1 MKKVLFI
8 ALAAAAMTFTACTD
22 KPATPVEPAPADS
35 AQVEVIS
42 VDSLNA
48 VIETGD
54 TTAIGN
60 LFTQVQAKIE
70 ELKNVDPAKAKEY
83 LATVQAFLKENAEK
97 IKDKVGTTGA
107 VAGLIDTVTNLPEIE
122 LPNVTD
128 AAAEAVDGAKE
139 AVEGTANAAVDAA
152 NEKVNEAAA
161 KVDEKVEA
169 GKKAVEDAANKA
181 VEDGKAAAADAV
193 NKAADKLLKK

>member
-83 LATVQAFLKENAEK
+83 LATVQAFLKENAEEGAESEYVSIGRVVTSERHQGLGSK
-97 IKDKVGTTGA
+97 ILSEGIRLAKDIFHT
-107 VAGLIDTVTNLPEIE
+107 DTLY
-122 LPNVTD
+122 L
-128 AAAEAVDGAKE
+128 EAQTYAIPFYQSQGFEVVSEEFLEDGIPHVKMIRKE
-139 AVEGTANAAVDAA
+139 A
-152 NEKVNEAAA
+152 
-161 KVDEKVEA
+161 
-169 GKKAVEDAANKA
+169 
-181 VEDGKAAAADAV
+181 
-193 NKAADKLLKK
+193 